1 MKSVQSPKGAMNK
14 RAVGSRYEEL
24 AAAYLLRKGY
34 LILEHNFRCR
44 LGEIDIIAKDDEYI
58 VFIEVKYRK
67 TKKFGYPREAV
78 TYLKQQH
85 IIRTAQYFLTVK
97 VGYELPCRFD
107 VIEIL
112 DNQITHLEAA
122 F

>member
-1 MKSVQSPKGAMNK
+1 MNDIQKSKSTMNK
-14 RAVGSRYEEL
+14 RAVGSHYEEL
-24 AAAYLLRKGY
+24 ATAYLLKKDY

-44 LGEIDIIAKDDEYI
+44 SGEIDIIARDHEYI

-67 TKKFGYPREAV
+67 TRAFGYPREAV
-78 TYLKQQH
+78 TYQKQQH

-97 VGYELPCRFD
+97 IGYELPCRFD

-112 DNQITHLEAA
+112 DDQITHLEAA